1 MGHATREEAMS
12 RLRTLTLALLAL
24 ALCGYATA
32 ASAQQK
38 IRLQTAVPSAS
49 IYFELLK
56 RYADRVDKMSAGKI
70 KIEVLPDGAIVPAFE
85 ILDAVDKGIVEG
97 GYAWTHYWSGKHPA
111 AGLFSNPMAGSG
123 AGLDQLSHVAWLMEG
138 GGNQL
143 HTKLF
148 RDVLKLNVVPL
159 MVQPMGPDPLGWF
172 KRPIKDVAD
181 FKTFKY
187 RSPPG
192 ITGEIFKEMGVAA
205 VALPGGEIVP
215 AAQRGTIDAAEWI
228 GPADDRNLGLHTVW
242 KYYYLQGLHQ
252 STDVGE
258 ILFNKTYWDK
268 LSPDLQEILR
278 TAAMASMME
287 TYSFN
292 VYRNAQAIVELRDKH
307 QVQVLDTPKDFFP
320 EFVRATNVVLDR
332 YADKDAFFK
341 EVLDSQ
347 RNFAKTVV
355 PYWTKILDLY
365 SELGN
370 AALQKK

>member
-1 MGHATREEAMS
+1 MMFRK
-12 RLRTLTLALLAL
+12 AL
-24 ALCGYATA
+24 AALIALVLVGYAGTA
-32 ASAQQK
+32 LAQQK
-38 IRLQTAVPSAS
+38 VRMQTAVPSAS

-56 RYADRVDKMSAGKI
+56 RYSDRVDKMSNGRV

-85 ILDAVDKGIVEG
+85 ILDAVDK
-97 GYAWTHYWSGKHPA
+97 A
-111 AGLFSNPMAGSG
+111 AGIFSNPMAGAG
-123 AGLDQLSHVAWLMEG
+123 AGLDQLSHVAWLLEG
-138 GGNQL
+138 GGN
-143 HTKLF
+143 KLYERF
-148 RDVLKLNVVPL
+148 YTDILKVNVVPL

-181 FKTFKY
+181 FKTMKY

-192 ITGEIFKEMGVAA
+192 ITGEIFKEMGISA

-242 KYYYLQGLHQ
+242 KNYYLQGLHQ
-252 STDVGE
+252 STDIGE
-258 ILFNKTYWDK
+258 VIFNKTWWNKQPADV
-268 LSPDLQEILR
+268 QEILR
-278 TAAMASMME
+278 GAALASMIE

-292 VYRNAQAIVELRDKH
+292 VYRNALAIVELREKH
-307 QVQVLDTPKDFFP
+307 GVQILDTPKEFYP
-320 EFVRATNVVLDR
+320 EFVKATNIVLDR
-332 YADKDAFFK
+332 YAAKDPFFK

-370 AALQKK
+370 SALKK